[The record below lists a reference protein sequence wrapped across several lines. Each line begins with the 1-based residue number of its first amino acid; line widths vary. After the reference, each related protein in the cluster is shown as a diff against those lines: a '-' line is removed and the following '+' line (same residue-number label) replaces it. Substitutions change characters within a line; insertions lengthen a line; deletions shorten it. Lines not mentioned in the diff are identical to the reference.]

1 MTTIADALQ
10 LWLDDSKLK
19 IVANYNRDNMRASG
33 AFERSLSTDVKVS
46 QGRVVGTMVG
56 ANHSYFVDNGRRGGK
71 RPPISVILQWIDDK
85 KIVPKDIS
93 KHSLAFLIARKIG
106 NEGWKPKN
114 SFPNGVISSVI
125 NQTEINKLLIEIG
138 KVAVTNTRS
147 EIWQQLG

>member
-33 AFERSLSTDVKVS
+33 SFERSLSTDVKVS

-56 ANHSYFVDNGRRGGK
+56 ANHSYFVDNGRNKGK
-71 RPPISVILQWIDDK
+71 RPPISAILQWIDDK
-85 KIVPKDIS
+85 RIVPKDIS
-93 KHSLAFLIARKIG
+93 KPSLAFLIARKIG

-125 NQTEINKLLIEIG
+125 NQTEINKLLAEIG